1 MIFNI
6 LVINQ
11 FNDNEYIL
19 ISFPNI
25 FTIEI

>member
-6 LVINQ
+6 LVIDQ

-25 FTIEI
+25 FIIEI

>member
-25 FTIEI
+25 FIIEI